1 MKRDTYPTKAAVA
14 EIQER
19 LEKVYHLFKESGA
32 VTQRKRTR
40 LSPLEQSDF
49 SLVWPLIARGY
60 ILEPHAFTAGASS
73 GSRRGWIVG
82 ANMEG
87 HDLNRFTHLLSTS
100 KVEWGIQIAID
111 RGWMVKMEVPPHHG
125 VGNPQ
130 QTPLYAMT
138 PQCLRKWIHKVF
150 PFQKDEE

>member
-19 LEKVYHLFKESGA
+19 LDKAYHLLVQSGA
-32 VTQRKRTR
+32 VGQRKKVH
-40 LSPLEQSDF
+40 LSPIEQSDF
-49 SLVWPLIARGY
+49 SRVWPLIARGY
-60 ILEPHAFTAGASS
+60 ILEPGAFVHGAST

-82 ANMEG
+82 ANMEERG
-87 HDLNRFTHLLSTS
+87 INRFTHLLSTA
-100 KVEWGIQIAID
+100 KVEWAIQVAID
-111 RGWMVKMEVPPHHG
+111 RGWMVKLGFPPPHG

-130 QTPLYAMT
+130 PTPCYAMT

-150 PFQKDEE
+150 PFQKDEK